1 MIGLS
6 IFIFGIIIGSFLNV
20 VIYRVP
26 LEQNIAIPASHC
38 PKCKTPLKWWHNI
51 PILSFVFLRG
61 KCAFCQTKI
70 PSRYPLIE
78 LITGILFVMLYYKI
92 GLTWYL
98 PFIFFSFASLFA
110 LSVIDFD
117 HMAVPDSV
125 NFAALFFAIIN
136 PMFFDSI
143 INGAIA
149 AFGLFA
155 ISWISSKIAKKE
167 TMGEA
172 DVIVAATMG
181 ALLGFPLFF
190 IAIFL
195 SALLALIPSLI
206 YKDRGVPFIPFL
218 ALATLIVYLFDFYAY
233 NIIEMIMHG

>member
-1 MIGLS
+1 
-6 IFIFGIIIGSFLNV
+6 
-20 VIYRVP
+20 
-26 LEQNIAIPASHC
+26 
-38 PKCKTPLKWWHNI
+38 
-51 PILSFVFLRG
+51 
-61 KCAFCQTKI
+61 
-70 PSRYPLIE
+70 
-78 LITGILFVMLYYKI
+78 LITGILFVILYYKI

-98 PFIFFSFASLFA
+98 PFLFFSFASLFA
-110 LSVIDFD
+110 LSMIDFD

-125 NFAALFFAIIN
+125 NFAALVFAIIN

-155 ISWISSKIAKKE
+155 ISWISSKIAIKE

-172 DVIVAATMG
+172 DIIVAATMG

-206 YKDRGVPFIPFL
+206 YRDKGVPFIPFL
-218 ALATLIVYLFDFYAY
+218 TLAAFIVYIFDSYAY
-233 NIIEMIMHG
+233 KILEMIIHG